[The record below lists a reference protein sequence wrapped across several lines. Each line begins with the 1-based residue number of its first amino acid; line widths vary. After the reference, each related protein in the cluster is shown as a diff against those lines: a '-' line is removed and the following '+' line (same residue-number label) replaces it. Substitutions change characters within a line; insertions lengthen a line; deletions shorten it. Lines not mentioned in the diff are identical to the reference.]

1 MLQYEKNDV
10 LEGMTLITQVYQQSV
25 SFVIIGTLKML
36 VTNLYHIF

>member
-10 LEGMTLITQVYQQSV
+10 LEGMTLIRQVYQHSV

-36 VTNLYHIF
+36 VTNLYNIF